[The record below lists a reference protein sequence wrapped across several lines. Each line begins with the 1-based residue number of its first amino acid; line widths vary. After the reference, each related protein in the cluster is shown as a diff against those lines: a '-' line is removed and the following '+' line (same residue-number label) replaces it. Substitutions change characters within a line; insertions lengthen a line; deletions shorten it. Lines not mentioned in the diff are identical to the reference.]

1 MNILVLNYGGKVCN
15 FRPDTTLEKFSRDYY
30 IPDGMDRVAF
40 APVAF
45 AEIVRTGK
53 AVSEKFAPRYLG
65 KRSFGLLIYDGTAL
79 DRSDMF
85 SYAEASCLD
94 KTSVLSWPLPE
105 KVENLVLFS
114 GGKEVFRFDGDASS
128 ILEDAAA
135 KASARTF
142 FRTGDVICAEL
153 SPIGTLCMREDSG
166 ITISGESGNERI
178 FEFSIL

>member
-65 KRSFGLLIYDGTAL
+65 RRSFGLLIYDGTAL
-79 DRSDMF
+79 ERSDMF

-105 KVENLVLFS
+105 KVDDFVLYS
-114 GGKEVFRFDGDASS
+114 GGKDGDASS

-166 ITISGESGNERI
+166 ITISGESGNEKL
-178 FEFSIL
+178 FEFSII

>member
-1 MNILVLNYGGKVCN
+1 MNILVLNYGASVCN

-30 IPDGMDRVAF
+30 VPEGMDRIAF

-45 AEIVRTGK
+45 AEIVKTGK
-53 AVSEKFAPRYLG
+53 AVSEKFASRYLG
-65 KRSFGLLIYDGTAL
+65 KKSFGLLLYDGTIL
-79 DRSDMF
+79 DRGDMF

-94 KTSVLSWPLPE
+94 RSSVLTWPLPDNIE
-105 KVENLVLFS
+105 DFTLEA
-114 GGKEVFRFDGDASS
+114 GGKELFKFNGNPLA

-153 SPIGTLCMREDSG
+153 SPISTLCFREDRDKTVTG
-166 ITISGESGNERI
+166 RSGNEI
-178 FEFSIL
+178 LFEFNII

>member
-1 MNILVLNYGGKVCN
+1 MNILVLNYGESVCN

-30 IPDGMDRVAF
+30 VPEGMDRVAF

-65 KRSFGLLIYDGTAL
+65 RRSFGLLIYDGTAL
-79 DRSDMF
+79 ERSDMF

-94 KTSVLSWPLPE
+94 RTSVLTWPLPE
-105 KVENLVLFS
+105 SVEDFILEA
-114 GGKEVFRFDGDASS
+114 GGKEIFRFDGDAGI
-128 ILEDAAA
+128 ILEEVAS

-142 FRTGDVICAEL
+142 FRTGDLICAEL
-153 SPIGTLCMREDSG
+153 SPISTLCMKKDTGIMITGRSG
-166 ITISGESGNERI
+166 KDKL
-178 FEFSIL
+178 FEFNII